1 VRAPAEGQRIRGFIR
16 SSPPPLRET
25 ATRSIHALRVQQ
37 GRLNQASFRLRERHK
52 VLFETCVGAYEKNNK
67 DRATVFAGEVAE
79 VRKLIKFLYDVE
91 LAIERVILR
100 LETIRELSDIV
111 VDLKPS
117 LRLLQRVSQDLLE
130 VLPDVSSELTKVNE
144 TISETLYSTKITADA
159 SMIPVERKTPGG
171 EEILNEVTMV
181 VEQKLSE
188 ALPEPPVTLKIQEA
202 AQNTLKEMV
211 ALTTNVSEKSTHKSI
226 EESGK
231 DSSQTLI
238 SYKKSEIKEIS
249 LKVENHQ
256 LEEILLDY
264 LRKRNGQIDLE
275 KCSVDLSTSN
285 EEIEKA
291 LESLGSK
298 GRIKVELKTGE

>member
-1 VRAPAEGQRIRGFIR
+1 MGAVR
-16 SSPPPLRET
+16 
-25 ATRSIHALRVQQ
+25 
-37 GRLNQASFRLRERHK
+37 
-52 VLFETCVGAYEKNNK
+52 KNNK
-67 DRATVFAGEVAE
+67 GRATVFAGEVAE
-79 VRKLIKFLYDVE
+79 VRKLLKFLCDVE

-117 LRLLQRVSQDLLE
+117 LRLLQKVSQDLFE
-130 VLPDVSSELTKVNE
+130 VMPDVSSELSKVND
-144 TISETLYSTKITADA
+144 TISETLYSTKITADP
-159 SMIPVERKTPGG
+159 SMIPVERKTAGG
-171 EEILNEVTMV
+171 EEILNEVTMA

-188 ALPEPPVTLKIQEA
+188 TLPEPPVNLQIQEDTP
-202 AQNTLKEMV
+202 NTLKEMV
-211 ALTTNVSEKSTHKSI
+211 ALTTSVSERSASKDT
-226 EESGK
+226 EDLGR

-264 LRKRNGQIDLE
+264 VRKKNGQIDLE
-275 KCSVDLSTSN
+275 KCSVELSTSN

-291 LESLGSK
+291 LESLGSQGK
-298 GRIKVELKTGE
+298 IKIETKTGE

>member
-25 ATRSIHALRVQQ
+25 ATKSIYALKVQQ
-37 GRLNQASFRLRERHK
+37 GRLNQASFRLKERHR
-52 VLFETCVGAYEKNNK
+52 VLFETCVGAVEKNNK
-67 DRATVFAGEVAE
+67 GRATIFAGEVAE
-79 VRKLIKFLYDVE
+79 VRKLIKFLCDVE

-117 LRLLQRVSQDLLE
+117 LRLLQRVSQDLFE
-130 VLPDVSSELTKVNE
+130 VLPDVSSELSKVND

-159 SMIPVERKTPGG
+159 SMIPVERKTLGG

-181 VEQKLSE
+181 VEQKLSK
-188 ALPEPPVTLKIQEA
+188 ALPEPPVTLKIQED
-202 AQNTLKEMV
+202 AQNALKEMV
-211 ALTTNVSEKSTHKSI
+211 ALTTSVSERSTQKSV

-298 GRIKVELKTGE
+298 GKIKVELKTGE

>member
-1 VRAPAEGQRIRGFIR
+1 
-16 SSPPPLRET
+16 
-25 ATRSIHALRVQQ
+25 VQQ
-37 GRLNQASFRLRERHK
+37 GRLNQASFRLKERHK
-52 VLFETCVGAYEKNNK
+52 VLFETCVGAVEKNNK
-67 DRATVFAGEVAE
+67 DRATIFAGEVAE

-117 LRLLQRVSQDLLE
+117 LRLLQRVSQDLFE
-130 VLPDVSSELTKVNE
+130 VLPDVSSELSKVND
-144 TISETLYSTKITADA
+144 TISETLYSTKITADP

-188 ALPEPPVTLKIQEA
+188 ALPEPPVTLKIQD
-202 AQNTLKEMV
+202 AQNALKEMI
-211 ALTTNVSEKSTHKSI
+211 ALTTDVSEKSTHKST

-264 LRKRNGQIDLE
+264 LRKTNGQIDLE

-298 GRIKVELKTGE
+298 GKIKVELKTGE